1 VYAREIRPASALGD
15 VTDPDRHGLPI
26 LAFASKAAWKAW
38 FAANHGTSQG
48 LWLKIAKAGSGN
60 DSVTYAEALDV
71 ALCHGWIDGQKGAY
85 DEAWWLQRFTPR
97 GPRSKWSRINC
108 GKAEALIASGDMQ
121 PAGLA
126 EVERAKADG
135 RWAEAY
141 ESQRTATIPDDL
153 AAALDANPEAAA
165 FFKTLKSASRYAIL
179 YRIGDAKRPATR
191 AQRID
196 KFVEMLARGEAPHLF
211 GGAPPP
217 PGSRTKPTGG

>member
-1 VYAREIRPASALGD
+1 M
-15 VTDPDRHGLPI
+15 TDPDRQGLPI
-26 LAFASKAAWKAW
+26 LPFASKAAWSAW
-38 FAANHGTSQG
+38 LAANHDTSKG

-60 DSVTYAEALDV
+60 NSVVYAEALDV

-108 GKAEALIASGDMQ
+108 GKAEALIASGDMR

-126 EVERAKADG
+126 EVDRAKADG

-153 AAALDANPEAAA
+153 AAALEANPEAAA
-165 FFKTLKSASRYAIL
+165 FFKTLKGVSRYAIL
-179 YRIGDAKRPATR
+179 YRLGDAKRPETR
-191 AQRID
+191 AERISR
-196 KFVEMLARGEAPHLF
+196 FVEMLARGEAPYLF
-211 GGAPPP
+211 GGPGPP
-217 PGSRTKPTGG
+217 PGSRSGPTGT